1 MSGFVYLWF
10 DKKHKRY
17 YIGSHWGNP
26 NDGYICSSDSMREA
40 YRRRSKD
47 FRRRILSFIITNR
60 SDLLTEEQR
69 WLDMI
74 KPEEFGIRYYNISSK
89 VNKGYWWINEE
100 TKRQV
105 GVKISKSTKG
115 KPIHTKE
122 TKQKLSQIMK
132 DYWKSGKLKT
142 KTPWNKGLK
151 TGPQPLEMIEKRA
164 QKLRGKKLKPFSL
177 ETRQKMSISAKGRLA
192 WNKGLSLAWITN
204 GIQDKQIKLEN
215 ISKFDSSWKRG
226 RTKAEKTLN
235 NIEL

>member
-1 MSGFVYLWF
+1 
-10 DKKHKRY
+10 
-17 YIGSHWGNP
+17 
-26 NDGYICSSDSMREA
+26 
-40 YRRRSKD
+40 
-47 FRRRILSFIITNR
+47 
-60 SDLLTEEQR
+60 
-69 WLDMI
+69 
-74 KPEEFGIRYYNISSK
+74 
-89 VNKGYWWINEE
+89 
-100 TKRQV
+100 
-105 GVKISKSTKG
+105 
-115 KPIHTKE
+115 
-122 TKQKLSQIMK
+122 MK

-226 RTKAEKTLN
+226 RTKAGKTLN